1 MTRANTMGFLFF
13 FTGLIALMSVIGGVE
28 ANPDLNAFQ
37 ILQMI
42 SVTLVG
48 FASMILGVSYLQ
60 D

>member
-1 MTRANTMGFLFF
+1 MGFLFF